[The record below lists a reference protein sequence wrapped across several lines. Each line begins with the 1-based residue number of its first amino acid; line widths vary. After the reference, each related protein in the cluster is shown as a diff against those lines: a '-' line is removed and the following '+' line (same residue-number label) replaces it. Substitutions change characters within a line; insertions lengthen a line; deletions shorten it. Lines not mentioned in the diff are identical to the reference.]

1 MHGWDCYT
9 MFKMIMNGYLG
20 GMTKAAFQSLTFIH
34 LYTDVNTCSE
44 LTGPPTDPDGNNMEY
59 FCRTKKGIF
68 LQDQER
74 NIFAGSRKYR

>member
-1 MHGWDCYT
+1 

-20 GMTKAAFQSLTFIH
+20 GMTKGSFQSLTFH
-34 LYTDVNTCSE
+34 SFVHRCEHSE

-68 LQDQER
+68 LQDRE
-74 NIFAGSRKYR
+74 NIDKIMCTFCMFC